1 MKKFKSTRPSPLK
14 ILLDLAGTAIALIG
28 IVDYMKLD
36 VAFIPEAVRFEGQGL
51 TLIIIGIS
59 LMIASGVL
67 FARQVR
73 AARKN
78 DDQPVTVDRQ

>member
-1 MKKFKSTRPSPLK
+1 MKKFKSTRPSLLK

-36 VAFIPEAVRFEGQGL
+36 VPFIPEAIRFEGQGL

-59 LMIASGVL
+59 LMLASGVL

-78 DDQPVTVDRQ
+78 DDQPGTVDRQ